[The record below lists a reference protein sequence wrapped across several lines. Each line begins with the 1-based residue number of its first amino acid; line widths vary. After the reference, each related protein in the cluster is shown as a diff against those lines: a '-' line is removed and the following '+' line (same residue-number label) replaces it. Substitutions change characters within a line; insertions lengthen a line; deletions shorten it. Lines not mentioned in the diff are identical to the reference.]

1 MPKIVEISRSFSRK
15 IQIEQYEPVDIF
27 ASYRGELD
35 GTETE
40 EEIKKFSHDLS
51 ALAQRDVMEEQERI
65 ERMKS
70 QREQLSGESPF

>member
-1 MPKIVEISRSFSRK
+1 MGKIVEISRSFSRK

-27 ASYRGELD
+27 SSYKGELD
-35 GTETE
+35 GTESE